1 MLCRI
6 ASMRKLVLM
15 AFLALAT
22 HTANAQW
29 VNYKA
34 PGTPRL
40 PDGRPNLAARAPRAS
55 DGKPELS
62 GVWHVQPTSREEM
75 KKLFGNDVDTIEVP
89 GMEIDTIS
97 KYAINIFQDL
107 KPADWPVKPAVAEI
121 VARRGDGK
129 PEALPLTYCLP
140 GGLPMSTMLS
150 EVSKIV
156 QAPGLTLIML
166 ELGGVRQI
174 YTDGRKHVP
183 AAAPSWLGYSVG
195 RWEGNTLV
203 VDTVGFNGKS
213 WLDLIGHPQSEAM
226 RLIER
231 YRRRDFGHMDIDITI
246 DDPTYYTR
254 PFSVKVTHELQA
266 DDDILE
272 YFCNENEQDR
282 KRMGL

>member
-1 MLCRI
+1 
-6 ASMRKLVLM
+6 MRKLVLM

-40 PDGRPNLAARAPRAS
+40 PDGRPNLAARAPRAL
-55 DGKPELS
+55 DGKPDLS

-195 RWEGNTLV
+195 RWEGDTLV

>member
-1 MLCRI
+1 M
-6 ASMRKLVLM
+6 
-15 AFLALAT
+15 
-22 HTANAQW
+22 
-29 VNYKA
+29 NYKA

-40 PDGRPNLAARAPRAS
+40 AGRPAEPGRARAARPN
-55 DGKPELS
+55 GKPDLS

-75 KKLFGNDVDTIEVP
+75 KKLFGNDVGTIEVP

-97 KYAINIFQDL
+97 NNAINIFQDL

-156 QAPGLTLIML
+156 QAPGLILIML

-195 RWEGNTLV
+195 LMG
-203 VDTVGFNGKS
+203 
-213 WLDLIGHPQSEAM
+213 
-226 RLIER
+226 
-231 YRRRDFGHMDIDITI
+231 RRHAG
-246 DDPTYYTR
+246 
-254 PFSVKVTHELQA
+254 
-266 DDDILE
+266 
-272 YFCNENEQDR
+272 
-282 KRMGL
+282 G